1 MNEDLTFL
9 IITSL
14 NDTQVEKTL
23 ANINGLA
30 KILLVDGGARKK
42 SHVPAQEND
51 YVKNLAELYDAEYSK
66 FHFENAA
73 KSYNF
78 GLDRVSSEYVFVLD
92 SDEILDGNLREWISG
107 GKYRQ
112 GEVFR
117 VKRINY
123 FLGEPLKYGLLR
135 PDWNIRLF
143 RTGTARYENREVH
156 ARVLTTKKIN
166 RAPGVLHHYTYT
178 NVEALIERLRDYS
191 AREILA
197 REKSNSQIEAK
208 GKLRNMFLK
217 LPFQG
222 MFRFIYNYILRLG
235 ILDGKRGFHFAAIS
249 LYYELLVAMRRTYD

>member
-30 KILLVDGGARKK
+30 KILLVDGGARRM
-42 SHVPAQEND
+42 SEAPAQEYD
-51 YVKNLAELYDAEYSK
+51 YVKNLAKSYDAEYSK
-66 FHFENAA
+66 FHFEYAA

-92 SDEILDGNLREWISG
+92 SDEILDGNLREWILD

-117 VKRINY
+117 FKRVNY
-123 FLGEPLKYGLLR
+123 FLGEPMKYGLLR

-143 RTGTARYENREVH
+143 RTSSARYEDREVH
-156 ARVLTTKKIN
+156 ARVVTTKKVN
-166 RAPGVLHHYTYT
+166 RAPGVLHHFTYT
-178 NVEALIERLRDYS
+178 SVEALVERVRDYS
-191 AREILA
+191 SREVLA
-197 REKSNSQIEAK
+197 RTQSNSLTERK
-208 GKLRNMFLK
+208 GKLRNRLLK

-222 MFRFIYNYILRLG
+222 MLRFVYNYIWRLG
-235 ILDGKRGFHFAAIS
+235 ILDGKRGFHFAAMS
-249 LYYELLVAMRRTYD
+249 LYYELLVTMRKNYD